1 MKVNRIRKIEEL
13 LQDMHSLSI
22 DYLCEY
28 FNVSK
33 NTIRRDIAEMNKTG
47 CIKKVYGGIV
57 LNQEDES
64 ELESEP
70 NHGHNWVINT
80 TNLEEKMKI
89 AKLAASLVEDEDVIY
104 IDIGTTTALLLP
116 YIETKKNVT
125 VVTANI
131 HAINAAVE
139 EEKFNI
145 IATGG
150 TLYPPSKAFVGP
162 SVTRSLNMYNIS
174 KFFMSTIGVSI
185 ENGATSASPLDC
197 EIQYLLATKP
207 GKHYLMMDTSKLD
220 APSLVSY
227 GSLRVFDS
235 VIMDKKPDEKYI
247 DYFEDNNI
255 DLIYSKD

>member
-33 NTIRRDIAEMNKTG
+33 NTIRPDIAEMDKNG

-57 LNQEDES
+57 INTDE
-64 ELESEP
+64 EP
-70 NHGHNWVINT
+70 EPEPKHGHSWVINT
-80 TNLEEKMKI
+80 TNLEEKMEI
-89 AKLAASLVEDEDVIY
+89 AKLAAALVEDEDVIY

-116 YIETKKNVT
+116 YIEKKKNVT
-125 VVTANI
+125 IVTANI

-139 EEKFNI
+139 AEKFNI

-185 ENGATSASPLDC
+185 ENGVTSASPLDC
-197 EIQYLLATKP
+197 EIQYLLASKP
-207 GKHYLMMDTSKLD
+207 GRHYLMMDSTKLD

-227 GSLRVFDS
+227 GSLKDFDS
-235 VIMDKKPDEKYI
+235 VIMDRKPQQKYI
-247 DYFEDNNI
+247 DYLTENDVE
-255 DLIYSKD
+255 LIYHKD

>member
-13 LQDMHSLSI
+13 LRDMHSLSI

-33 NTIRRDIAEMNKTG
+33 NTIRRDIAEMDKNG

-57 LNQEDES
+57 LKETQEPVQEDKC
-64 ELESEP
+64 
-70 NHGHNWVINT
+70 GHNWVMNT
-80 TNLEEKMKI
+80 TNLEAKMKI
-89 AKLAASLVEDEDVIY
+89 AQMAADLVEDEDVIY

-116 YIETKKNVT
+116 YIENKKNVT
-125 VVTANI
+125 IVTANI

-139 EEKFNI
+139 AEKFNI

-162 SVTRSLNMYNIS
+162 SVTRSLSMYNIS

-197 EIQYLLATKP
+197 EIQYLLTSKP

-227 GSLRVFDS
+227 GTLEGFDA
-235 VIMDKKPDEKYI
+235 VITNEKPMQKYI
-247 DYFEDNNI
+247 DYLQDHQVE
-255 DLIYSKD
+255 LIYNGE

>member
-13 LQDMHSLSI
+13 LHDMHSLSI

-33 NTIRRDIAEMNKTG
+33 NTIRRDIAEMDKIG
-47 CIKKVYGGIV
+47 YIKKVYGGII
-57 LNQEDES
+57 LNEEKPAAP
-64 ELESEP
+64 EP
-70 NHGHNWVINT
+70 GHEHNWIINT
-80 TNLEEKMKI
+80 ANLEEKKKI
-89 AKLAASLVEDEDVIY
+89 ARLAADLVEDEDVIY
-104 IDIGTTTALLLP
+104 IDIGTTTALLMP
-116 YIETKKNVT
+116 YIKNKKNIT

-139 EEKFNI
+139 GEKFNI

-150 TLYPPSKAFVGP
+150 TLYPPSNAFVGP
-162 SVTRSLNMYNIS
+162 NVTRSLNMYNIS

-197 EIQYLLATKP
+197 EIQYLIATKP

-220 APSLVSY
+220 SPSLVSY
-227 GSLRVFDS
+227 NNLKNFDS
-235 VIMDKKPDEKYI
+235 VIMNKKPSQKYI
-247 DYFEDNNI
+247 EHFMANNVE
-255 DLIYSKD
+255 LIYSRE

>member
-13 LQDMHSLSI
+13 LMDMHSLSI

-33 NTIRRDIAEMNKTG
+33 NTIRRDIAEMDKNG
-47 CIKKVYGGIV
+47 SIKKVYGGIV
-57 LNQEDES
+57 LNDTK
-64 ELESEP
+64 EP
-70 NHGHNWVINT
+70 EPENRPGHNWVMNT
-80 TNLEEKMKI
+80 TNLDEKMKI
-89 AKLAASLVEDEDVIY
+89 AQLAADLVNDEDVIY
-104 IDIGTTTALLLP
+104 IDIGTTTALMLP
-116 YIETKKNVT
+116 YIEKKKNVT

-131 HAINAAVE
+131 NAINAAVE
-139 EEKFNI
+139 TEKFNI

-162 SVTRSLNMYNIS
+162 SVARSLSMYNIS

-220 APSLVSY
+220 SPSLVSY
-227 GSLRVFDS
+227 NALKDFDS
-235 VIMDKKPDEKYI
+235 VIMDKKPTQKYI
-247 DYFEDNNI
+247 DFFNSNNVE
-255 DLIYSKD
+255 LIYNGE

>member
-33 NTIRRDIAEMNKTG
+33 NTIRRDIAEMDKSG
-47 CIKKVYGGIV
+47 YIKKVYGGIV
-57 LNQEDES
+57 LNEE
-64 ELESEP
+64 EP
-70 NHGHNWVINT
+70 AQPEAEPEHNWVMNT
-80 TNLEEKMKI
+80 TNLEEKKKI
-89 AKLAASLVEDEDVIY
+89 AQLAADLVEDEDVIY

-116 YIETKKNVT
+116 YIENKKNVT

-131 HAINAAVE
+131 HAINAGVE
-139 EEKFNI
+139 GEKFNI

-150 TLYPPSKAFVGP
+150 TIYPPSKAFVGP

-197 EIQYLLATKP
+197 EIQYLIATKP
-207 GKHYLMMDTSKLD
+207 GKHYLMMDDSKLD

-227 GSLRVFDS
+227 NALKNFDS
-235 VIMDKKPDEKYI
+235 VIMNKKPAQKYI
-247 DYFEDNNI
+247 EHFKNNNVE
-255 DLIYSKD
+255 LIYSKD